1 MDQTDFALLMVSGVL
16 IIIAIFLFILFKIF
30 GKKKKNKPIVTLLP
44 ETTKNK
50 SHESQTEK
58 FVIRPQEIEGLE
70 KEFHQVRDLQKMEFV
85 KEIILEKKDIIEEPL
100 KGSSELRK
108 EEPVYQSVI
117 QSIEENEKLKLEDIL
132 IEIRDENTP
141 KKAKNKI
148 ISSKNLE
155 KTDKFKERETPE
167 KKPMKR
173 PLEKKSEKDRVPE
186 QVLKVPDEKS
196 SGKKP
201 VKKVSA
207 KKIKQSIVNKN
218 HGSGEL

>member
-16 IIIAIFLFILFKIF
+16 VIIAFFLFILFKIF
-30 GKKKKNKPIVTLLP
+30 GKKKKNRPIVTLLP

-50 SHESQTEK
+50 SHESQPEK

-70 KEFHQVRDLQKMEFV
+70 KEFHQVRDLPKMEFV
-85 KEIILEKKDIIEEPL
+85 KEIILEKKDTIEEPL
-100 KGSSELRK
+100 KGSSWPKK
-108 EEPVYQSVI
+108 EEPVSQSVF

-141 KKAKNKI
+141 KKAKKKI

-173 PLEKKSEKDRVPE
+173 PIEKKSEKDRVPE

-196 SGKKP
+196 SGKKS

-218 HGSGEL
+218 PGSGEL

>member
-16 IIIAIFLFILFKIF
+16 VIIAFFLFILFKIF
-30 GKKKKNKPIVTLLP
+30 GKKKKNRPIVTLLP
-44 ETTKNK
+44 ETTKKK
-50 SHESQTEK
+50 SHESQPER

-70 KEFHQVRDLQKMEFV
+70 KEFHQVRDIQKMESV
-85 KEIILEKKDIIEEPL
+85 KEIILEKKDPIEEPL
-100 KGSSELRK
+100 KGSSGLKK

-141 KKAKNKI
+141 KKAKKKI
-148 ISSKNLE
+148 ILSKNLE
-155 KTDKFKERETPE
+155 KTDKFRERETPE

-173 PLEKKSEKDRVPE
+173 PI
-186 QVLKVPDEKS
+186 
-196 SGKKP
+196 GKKP

-207 KKIKQSIVNKN
+207 KKKKQAIVNEN
-218 HGSGEL
+218 PGSGEM

>member
-16 IIIAIFLFILFKIF
+16 VIIAFFLFILFKIF
-30 GKKKKNKPIVTLLP
+30 GKKKKNRPIVTLLP
-44 ETTKNK
+44 ETTKKK
-50 SHESQTEK
+50 SHESQPER

-70 KEFHQVRDLQKMEFV
+70 KEFHQVRDLPKMEFV
-85 KEIILEKKDIIEEPL
+85 KEIILEKKDPIEEPL
-100 KGSSELRK
+100 KGSSGLKK

-141 KKAKNKI
+141 KKAKKKI
-148 ISSKNLE
+148 ILSKNLE
-155 KTDKFKERETPE
+155 KTDKFRERETPE

-173 PLEKKSEKDRVPE
+173 PI
-186 QVLKVPDEKS
+186 
-196 SGKKP
+196 GKKP

-207 KKIKQSIVNKN
+207 KKKKQAIVNEN
-218 HGSGEL
+218 PGSGEM

>member
-16 IIIAIFLFILFKIF
+16 VIISFFLFILFKIF
-30 GKKKKNKPIVTLLP
+30 GKKKKNRPIVTLLP
-44 ETTKNK
+44 ETTKKK
-50 SHESQTEK
+50 SHESQPEK

-70 KEFHQVRDLQKMEFV
+70 KEFHLARDIQKMESV
-85 KEIILEKKDIIEEPL
+85 KEIILEKKDTIEEPL
-100 KGSSELRK
+100 KGSSGLKK
-108 EEPVYQSVI
+108 EEKVYQSVI

-132 IEIRDENTP
+132 IENRDENTP
-141 KKAKNKI
+141 KKAKKKI

-173 PLEKKSEKDRVPE
+173 PI
-186 QVLKVPDEKS
+186 
-196 SGKKP
+196 GKKP

-207 KKIKQSIVNKN
+207 KKKKQAIVNEN
-218 HGSGEL
+218 PGSGEM